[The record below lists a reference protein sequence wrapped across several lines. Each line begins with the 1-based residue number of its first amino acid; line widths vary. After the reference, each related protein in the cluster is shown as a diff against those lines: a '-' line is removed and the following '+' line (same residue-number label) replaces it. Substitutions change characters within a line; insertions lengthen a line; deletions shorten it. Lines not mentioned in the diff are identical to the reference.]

1 MTTKVVE
8 SFSQRL
14 RKALSLKNMKQID
27 LVRATGISESAISQ
41 YLSGYARPK
50 DDRVHALAVVLGV
63 SEGWLLGFDATME
76 RETSQNNRS
85 IDKQLT
91 QEESHLIDS
100 FRRLDKDGQIDVIEY
115 VEFKAHKSK
124 SVLRDKPSTTIID
137 APFQV
142 RAAHAHDPN
151 SDGSELK
158 GDFDMLEEA
167 VRNDQLRKN
176 GKKD

>member
-1 MTTKVVE
+1 MDNNLGNKQTMAKNIKYYMEKFDISRRKICDDLDIKYSTFSEWVSAKKYPRIDKIELMANYFGVE
-8 SFSQRL
+8 KS
-14 RKALSLKNMKQID
+14 D
-27 LVRATGISESAISQ
+27 LVEEPLIKNG
-41 YLSGYARPK
+41 K
-50 DDRVHALAVVLGV
+50 RVH
-63 SEGWLLGFDATME
+63 
-76 RETSQNNRS
+76 TSAR
-85 IDKQLT
+85 IILT
-91 QEESHLIDS
+91 EKESHLIDS
-100 FRRLDKDGQIDVIEY
+100 YRRLDKDGQSDVIDY
-115 VEFKAHKSK
+115 IDFRLSKSK

-167 VRNDQLRKN
+167 VKNDKLRKN